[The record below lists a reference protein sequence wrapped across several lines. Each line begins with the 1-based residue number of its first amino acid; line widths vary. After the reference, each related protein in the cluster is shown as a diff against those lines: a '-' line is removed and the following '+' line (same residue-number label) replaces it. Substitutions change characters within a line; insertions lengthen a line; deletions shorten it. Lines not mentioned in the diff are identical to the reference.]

1 MPITFYRKSH
11 YGQDRLYLADEGF
24 AAHVSSLTN
33 KATVSEGD
41 LNALAQI
48 TGEGI
53 VEIFDPHRKAI
64 AANGPSYSI

>member
-1 MPITFYRKSH
+1 MPITFYRKSQ

-24 AAHVSSLTN
+24 AAHVSFLTN
-33 KATVSEGD
+33 KVTVNEGD
-41 LNALAQI
+41 LKVLAEI

-53 VEIFDPHRKAI
+53 VEIFDPNRKAI

>member
-11 YGQDRLYLADEGF
+11 YGQDRLYL

-41 LNALAQI
+41 LNALAEI
-48 TGEGI
+48 TGEGL
-53 VEIFDPHRKAI
+53 VEIFDPNRKAI

>member
-1 MPITFYRKSH
+1 MPITFYRKVK

-41 LNALAQI
+41 LNALAEI
-48 TGEGI
+48 TGEGL
-53 VEIFDPHRKAI
+53 VEIFDPNRKAI